1 MNVQPSKPVEA
12 DSLETC
18 NIPVQKTDYISAAW
32 GYLCVRGEW
41 ISATMMR
48 QRMIPK
54 IYQQRCS
61 SKIQSRGL
69 RFFFFF

>member
-18 NIPVQKTDYISAAW
+18 KIPVQKTDYISAAW

-69 RFFFFF
+69 SFFFFF